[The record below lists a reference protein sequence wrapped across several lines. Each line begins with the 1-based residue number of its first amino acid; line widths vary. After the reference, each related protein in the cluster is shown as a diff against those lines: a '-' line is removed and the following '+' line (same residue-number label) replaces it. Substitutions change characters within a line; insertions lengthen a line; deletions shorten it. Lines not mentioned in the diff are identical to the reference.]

1 MAAAYWK
8 PVRGLCRN
16 GRCHHNCIDWWPASF
31 PNGTESDRAQTVCWS
46 RTSAWLWAHFPVCSA
61 NRLNPKISKLYFKGV
76 GEALMKHPKTF
87 IASLKGSND
96 LWCLLS
102 SVSSVTSNKDAH
114 HGHKTHQEVDNYTS
128 WCFCQQVIYW
138 HTFIFYIYISISRCF
153 YPKWFTNENITSA
166 VHPKKGVT

>member
-46 RTSAWLWAHFPVCSA
+46 CTSAWLWAHFPVCSA

-76 GEALMKHPKTF
+76 GEALMKHLKTF
-87 IASLKGSND
+87 TSSLKWSND

-114 HGHKTHQEVDNYTS
+114 HGHKTWIITSPDAFVDKWYTDMHS
-128 WCFCQQVIYW
+128 Y
-138 HTFIFYIYISISRCF
+138 FIFALLLADAFKQSDLPMRI
-153 YPKWFTNENITSA
+153 
-166 VHPKKGVT
+166 